1 MKIIVLSDT
10 HGAVDHLFQVTA
22 MHQDADLMIH
32 LGDGEKDLY
41 CLFSSRPELE
51 KKMYSLKGNCDFG
64 ILSHTMRTLE
74 LDLPYG
80 HKIFAAHG
88 DGWYRVKYSSARI
101 IHKARE
107 CQADILLYGH
117 THVSECRYEDGL
129 YIINPG
135 SLGIPR
141 DYGKYSYALLDIS
154 EQGVL
159 ANIAYLS

>member
-10 HGAVDHLFQVTA
+10 HGAVDRLFQVTA
-22 MHQDADLMIH
+22 MHQDADLLIH

-41 CLFSSRPELE
+41 HLFSNHPELE
-51 KKMYSLKGNCDFG
+51 QKTYCLKGNCDFG
-64 ILSHTMRTLE
+64 ILSQAMRTLE

-80 HKIFAAHG
+80 HRIFAAHG
-88 DGWYRVKYSSARI
+88 DYYRVKYSSARI
-101 IHKARE
+101 IYEARE
-107 CQADILLYGH
+107 RQADILLYGH

-141 DYGKYSYALLDIS
+141 DYGKYSYALLDLS
-154 EQGVL
+154 EQGML